1 MIYTGGYGIIM
12 TTATTVRGEVLP
24 DLQLPGVD
32 WPDVHESLRQE
43 KNLHRIPVVIL
54 DGSVNRTTVMRSF
67 EYAPASCMIKHDK
80 VTGFNHRINNYGLFL
95 PGRNGHLPR
104 YLV

>member
-12 TTATTVRGEVLP
+12 TAATTVRGEVLP

-32 WPDVHESLRQE
+32 WPDVHESLRQG

-54 DGSVNRTTVMRSF
+54 TGSANPNTVMRSF
-67 EYAPASCMIKHDK
+67 EYAPDICIFKQDK

-95 PGRNGHLPR
+95 PGRNGHIPG